1 MNKEPIA
8 MATSSIR
15 PTRVLLG
22 VALALYLYA
31 LLGAT
36 ATLFYELYHLTGF
49 GAIYYGY
56 SAFKAA
62 AYYFGSWEYQWLAC
76 LLVGALVALP
86 WWRFLRSAIGG
97 RG

>member
-1 MNKEPIA
+1 MSNNATTPPIA
-8 MATSSIR
+8 LR
-15 PTRVLLG
+15 PARVVLG
-22 VALALYLYA
+22 AAIALYLYA

-36 ATLFYELYHLTGF
+36 ATLFYELYHLTGL

-62 AYYFGSWEYQWLAC
+62 AYYFGSWQYQWLAC
-76 LLVGALVALP
+76 ALVGLMVALP
-86 WWRFLRSAIGG
+86 WWRLLRRVVGG